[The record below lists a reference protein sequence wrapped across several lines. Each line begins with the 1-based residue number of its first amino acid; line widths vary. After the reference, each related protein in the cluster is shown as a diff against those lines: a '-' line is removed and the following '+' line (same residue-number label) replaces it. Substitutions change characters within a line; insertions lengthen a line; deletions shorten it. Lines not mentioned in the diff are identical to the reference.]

1 LPSIAQELIILPV
14 KNILQFQEAVSTF
27 SKTPSHSSLITK
39 TPDLEQGVSHT
50 RTVLHNRSWYF
61 DIASA
66 WEEGFWST
74 IFWRVV
80 LLYQQRLEQV
90 SKG

>member
-50 RTVLHNRSWYF
+50 RTVLHNRSW
-61 DIASA
+61 
-66 WEEGFWST
+66 EEGFWST